1 MPDTRP
7 GIKFDE
13 NGVCTACLNHDKKKD
28 VDWNY
33 RLLELEQ
40 LCDRHRKKSGHDCII
55 AVSGGKDSHFQ
66 VHVMKE
72 KMRMNPL
79 LVSVGD
85 NFPQTDAGKHNFDN
99 ISEEFGCEII
109 CLKPN
114 IKDQKKVMRYTFEKY
129 GSPTWHIDR
138 LIYTYPLIMAQ
149 RFDLPLLVY
158 GENVS
163 YEYGGVDGWETPS
176 AIDQIENGVASDVDL
191 SGLKIDKTLLIPPAN
206 IYNLEPIYLSYFVP
220 WNSYDN
226 YRFAESRGFHS
237 LMSEWNRSNHVE
249 DFDQIDS
256 RAYLV
261 HPWMK
266 YPKYGHSVATDY
278 ASKFVRYGMI
288 TRESAVQWVK
298 LHDHNLDPLMV
309 RDFCEFLGYS
319 EKRFWEI
326 VDGFYNPDL
335 FDRTE
340 DGWKLKGE

>member
-1 MPDTRP
+1 
-7 GIKFDE
+7 
-13 NGVCTACLNHDKKKD
+13 
-28 VDWNY
+28 
-33 RLLELEQ
+33 
-40 LCDRHRKKSGHDCII
+40 
-55 AVSGGKDSHFQ
+55 
-66 VHVMKE
+66 
-72 KMRMNPL
+72 
-79 LVSVGD
+79 
-85 NFPQTDAGKHNFDN
+85 
-99 ISEEFGCEII
+99 
-109 CLKPN
+109 
-114 IKDQKKVMRYTFEKY
+114 
-129 GSPTWHIDR
+129 
-138 LIYTYPLIMAQ
+138 
-149 RFDLPLLVY
+149 
-158 GENVS
+158 
-163 YEYGGVDGWETPS
+163 
-176 AIDQIENGVASDVDL
+176 
-191 SGLKIDKTLLIPPAN
+191 
-206 IYNLEPIYLSYFVP
+206 
-220 WNSYDN
+220 
-226 YRFAESRGFHS
+226 
-237 LMSEWNRSNHVE
+237 MSEWNRSNHVE